1 MVVAGGVEKKQSDG
15 TRQRGE
21 PHLLMVGHPGTG
33 KTQLMKFVSK
43 VDPRC
48 VWVTGGTTTTAG
60 LTCTAVNEGGE
71 FHLEAGALV
80 LADGGIC
87 CIDQVNMRYLSWLE
101 YFSQHLIF

>member
-87 CIDQVNMRYLSWLE
+87 CIDQVNMRYLSRLE